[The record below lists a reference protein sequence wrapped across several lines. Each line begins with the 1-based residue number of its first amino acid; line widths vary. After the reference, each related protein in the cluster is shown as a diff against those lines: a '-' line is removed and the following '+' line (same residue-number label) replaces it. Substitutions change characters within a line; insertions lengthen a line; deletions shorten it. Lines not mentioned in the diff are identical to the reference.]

1 MPDAQSRRLHDLAR
15 KYTYDSEIP
24 PGEAFQHAFR
34 RYLKANRESLLDIV
48 VAAASVQISTGTWPE
63 DLDPLLLKAIYDTN
77 PSLVQSN

>member
-48 VAAASVQISTGTWPE
+48 DRKSV
-63 DLDPLLLKAIYDTN
+63 
-77 PSLVQSN
+77 V